1 MEDYFKYEYNI
12 HRPTKGKD
20 AKRYVMVRFYLVTLL
35 KVDVS
40 PILKKES

>member
-1 MEDYFKYEYNI
+1 MSAMLTDKQ
-12 HRPTKGKD
+12 KGKD

-35 KVDVS
+35 EVDVS